1 MEHPKPIEELK
12 NIIDNMKT
20 DIEEMKDDVA
30 YIKSVL
36 KEFVT
41 HLNNP
46 TTEDETII
54 SRGWFE
60 W

>member
-1 MEHPKPIEELK
+1 MEQPKPIEEIK
-12 NIIDNMKT
+12 NIVDNIKT
-20 DIEEMKDDVA
+20 DIEEIKDDVA

-36 KEFVT
+36 KEFVNE
-41 HLNNP
+41 LNNP
-46 TTEDETII
+46 EQDESII